1 MIDWFEIL
9 QFQLIACRAYDL
21 VTIQFQDER
30 LFYVS
35 VCVVCCNIF
44 GMFVVC
50 CLLLASRER
59 VASREA
65 CFFMKNQK
73 IACRWMCA
81 KEETL
86 SIRETK

>member
-1 MIDWFEIL
+1 MIYWFEIL

-21 VTIQFQDER
+21 VTVQFQDER

-35 VCVVCCNIF
+35 VYVAFV
-44 GMFVVC
+44 MFVVC
-50 CLLLASRER
+50 CLLASREP
-59 VASREA
+59 SRGLLFHE
-65 CFFMKNQK
+65 K

>member
-35 VCVVCCNIF
+35 VCVAIFLVCLL
-44 GMFVVC
+44 FVAC
-50 CLLLASRER
+50 CLLLAS
-59 VASREA
+59 S
-65 CFFMKNQK
+65 
-73 IACRWMCA
+73 
-81 KEETL
+81 
-86 SIRETK
+86 

>member
-35 VCVVCCNIF
+35 VCVAIFLVCLL
-44 GMFVVC
+44 FVAC
-50 CLLLASRER
+50 CLPLARESR
-59 VASREA
+59 VARLAFS
-65 CFFMKNQK
+65 
-73 IACRWMCA
+73 
-81 KEETL
+81 
-86 SIRETK
+86 

>member
-1 MIDWFEIL
+1 MIYWFEIL

-21 VTIQFQDER
+21 VTVQFQDER

-35 VCVVCCNIF
+35 VYVVAF
-44 GMFVVC
+44 GMFVVF
-50 CLLLASRER
+50 CLPLARESRGLLFHE
-59 VASREA
+59 
-65 CFFMKNQK
+65 K